1 MAQEIIPPNRQAVPT
16 SHGRSQIELLDES
29 IDSLQGRLN
38 LLERIKAHRKAGK
51 NAAAVVVAMQKDV
64 AEAQREVVQY
74 HANLIAKEMKIEI
87 GDRFQSHLDD
97 LTRRIDERAA
107 SQTRYYW
114 QKLMEREDYYEEL
127 FEQKIRELRDRV
139 AAGELTEERANVRI
153 SRYENDRDAQQEQ
166 DRVLLNQLRDACLQ
180 VVRDALRDYRP
191 SA

>member
-1 MAQEIIPPNRQAVPT
+1 MAQEILPPAKTAAPG
-16 SHGRSQIELLDES
+16 HGKSQVELLEDS
-29 IDSLQGRLN
+29 IDALDGKLN
-38 LLERIKAHRKAGK
+38 LFDRIRAHRRAGK
-51 NAAAVVVAMQKDV
+51 NAASIVVAMQKDI

-74 HANLIAKEMKIEI
+74 HANLVAKEMKIEI

-107 SQTRYYW
+107 SQTKYYW

-127 FEQKIRELRDRV
+127 FERKIRELRDKV
-139 AAGELTEERANVRI
+139 EAGEISDERAQVRI
-153 SRYENDRDAQQEQ
+153 SRYEVDRDAQQEQ

-191 SA
+191 S